1 MNVRTNRLLLA
12 LLAFVY
18 FQNIVIIPSAQAQ
31 GEKKVSNRVKKAAI
45 FTYNRAGDA
54 LNGHMRALE
63 DLVSAQ
69 VVELG
74 FNVIS
79 REMATQALN
88 EFPAQPVTE
97 SRGHLPGAQLDRI
110 LSNNTSALRLAGNL
124 GADYLISTSLS
135 TYGETTKVIKAYGNT
150 ITKKICTLRM
160 SYRVA
165 EGVYGGAVISDS
177 VEVKNEVRQTEFESV
192 ADGDLL
198 NRLISDGARLI
209 GASLKAKLKTQSGRL
224 ELAKSPDVAAF
235 SVTAVLS
242 GISLPDVTVD
252 ANGHASVGQK
262 TFPVEAV
269 GVTVE
274 LDGAAVGT
282 TPGTFQAT
290 PGIHKMRVSREGFK
304 DWERT
309 VNIFNNQKLSV
320 ALELSEAGLK
330 RWKEKTG
337 FIANLKR
344 DATLTKGEYEVLI
357 GVSEFLKQSGY
368 RVDTKNAPV
377 TNNNSYQ
384 SLFSHEVD
392 SPIIP

>member
-1 MNVRTNRLLLA
+1 MNFRTNQILVA
-12 LLAFVY
+12 LLAFV
-18 FQNIVIIPSAQAQ
+18 FCQNTVIIPSAKAQ
-31 GEKKVSNRVKKAAI
+31 GEAGNRVKKTAI

-54 LNGHMRALE
+54 WNGHMRAFE

-74 FNVIS
+74 FDVIS
-79 REMATQALN
+79 REMAIQALN
-88 EFPAQPVTE
+88 EFPTQPIAE
-97 SRGHLPGAQLDRI
+97 AREHLPGVQLDRI
-110 LSNNTSALRLAGNL
+110 FSNNTSALRLAKNL
-124 GADYLISTSLS
+124 GADYLISASLT
-135 TYGETTKVIKAYGNT
+135 TYGETTKATKAYGNT
-150 ITKKICTLRM
+150 ITKKIGTLRM

-192 ADGDLL
+192 ADGDLY

-224 ELAKSPDVAAF
+224 DLAASTDLAEF
-235 SVTAVLS
+235 RVTAVLS
-242 GISLPDVTVD
+242 GISLPDVVVD
-252 ANGHASVGQK
+252 ENGNASVGQK

-274 LDGAAVGT
+274 LDGAVVGT
-282 TPGTFQAT
+282 TPGAFQAT
-290 PGIHKMRVSREGFK
+290 PGIHKMRVFREGFK

-330 RWKEKTG
+330 RWKDKAE

-344 DATLTKGEYEVLI
+344 ETTLTKGEYEVLI
-357 GVSEFLKQSGY
+357 GVSQFLKQSGY
-368 RVDTKNAPV
+368 RVDTKDVPV

-384 SLFSHEVD
+384 SLFSHDVG